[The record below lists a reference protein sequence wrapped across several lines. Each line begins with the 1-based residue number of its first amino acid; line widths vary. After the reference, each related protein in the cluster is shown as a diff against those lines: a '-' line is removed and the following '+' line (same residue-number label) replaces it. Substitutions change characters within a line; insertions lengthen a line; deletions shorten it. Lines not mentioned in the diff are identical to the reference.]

1 MTQTAAKQSEVKTIC
16 GLGDQQPA
24 SHVGL
29 DILNLEKDAYD
40 RALSCVHCG
49 LCLPVC
55 PTYTQNGLEADSP
68 RGRIYM
74 MKGLADGTVEPT
86 NNVLKHLDL
95 CLDCQACETIC
106 PSGVVYHELLEDT
119 RAKLKPKRKMKF
131 TDKLIES
138 IFLHIFPHPLRLKL
152 TLLPVR
158 MMQKAGL
165 WKMLMKSSLPKMLPA
180 QFQKMQQMLPPDGP
194 LWEGKLDAYYPPT
207 QNLVENKPRATVA
220 MFPGCVGSV
229 MYQDVNRKTIEVLT
243 HLGCE
248 VMVPR
253 KATCCGA
260 IHHHAGEDKGAR
272 EFARENIKAYF
283 KLDKMPDFI
292 VNNIAGC
299 GAGLREFDHL
309 LKDDPAYAEKA
320 KKFVSMVRD
329 VCELIDELN
338 PPKPQHPVAKTV
350 TYHHACHLL
359 HAQKAGDP
367 PLRLLGMV
375 DELKLIPLTEAD
387 FCCGAAGT
395 YNLTQP
401 EMAMQ
406 LAERKIRNIQESG
419 ASIVVMSNVGC
430 AMQIAS
436 EAERLGVTL
445 TTPHP
450 IEILHEAYLGT

>member
-1 MTQTAAKQSEVKTIC
+1 MTQTTSQPTCKVVS
-16 GLGDQQPA
+16 GLGEAHTQP
-24 SHVGL
+24 VGL
-29 DILNLEKDAYD
+29 DILKLNDHAYD

-55 PTYTQNGLEADSP
+55 PTYTQNGLESDSP

-74 MKGLADGTVEPT
+74 MKGLADGNVEPT

-119 RAKLKPKRKMKF
+119 RAKLKPQRKYSF
-131 TDKLIES
+131 SDKLLQS
-138 IFLHIFPHPLRLKL
+138 IFLHGFTKPFRLKVL
-152 TLLPVR
+152 LLPVR
-158 MMQKAGL
+158 VLQKVGIWKLMMR
-165 WKMLMKSSLPKMLPA
+165 SSLPKMLPA
-180 QFQKMQQMLPPDGP
+180 QFQKMQQMLPDNGP
-194 LWEGKLDAYYPPT
+194 LWERGLEAYYPPT
-207 QNLVENKPRATVA
+207 ANMVDGKPRATVA
-220 MFPGCVGSV
+220 MFAGCVGSV
-229 MYQDVNRKTIEVLT
+229 MYQDVNRKTVELLQ

-248 VMVPR
+248 VVVPR

-272 EFARENIKAYF
+272 DFAKQNIKAYLNV
-283 KLDKMPDFI
+283 KGKSPQYI

-309 LKDDPAYAEKA
+309 LRDDAQYAEKA
-320 KKFVSMVRD
+320 VDFVSRVRD
-329 VCELIDELN
+329 VCELIDELDM
-338 PPKPQHPVAKTV
+338 PSPSHRVEKMV

-367 PLRLLGMV
+367 PLRLLRKVLG
-375 DELKLIPLTEAD
+375 LKLLPLAEAD

-419 ASIVVMSNVGC
+419 ASVVVMSNVGC
-430 AMQIAS
+430 AMQIES
-436 EAERLGVTL
+436 EAKRLGVTL
-445 TTPHP
+445 TTEHP
-450 IEILHEAYLGT
+450 VEILHKAYLG

>member
-1 MTQTAAKQSEVKTIC
+1 MTQTSSHESCTVVS
-16 GLGDQQPA
+16 GLGESSPG

-29 DILNLEKDAYD
+29 DILKLDDHAYD

-55 PTYTQNGLEADSP
+55 PTYTQNGLESDSP

-74 MKGLADGTVEPT
+74 MKGLADGIVQPT
-86 NNVLKHLDL
+86 DNVIKHLDL

-119 RAKLKPKRKMKF
+119 RAKLKPKRHF
-131 TDKLIES
+131 SLTDKLVQS
-138 IFLHIFPHPLRLKL
+138 IFLHGFTKPLRLKL
-152 TLLPVR
+152 MLLPVR
-158 MMQKAGL
+158 ILQKLGL
-165 WKMLMKSSLPKMLPA
+165 WKMIIKSGMTKALPA
-180 QFQKMQQMLPPDGP
+180 QFQKMQQMLPDDGP
-194 LWEGKLDAYYPPT
+194 LWERALNAYYPPT
-207 QNLVENKPRATVA
+207 DHLRDGKPRATVA
-220 MFPGCVGSV
+220 MFAGCVGSV
-229 MYQDVNRKTIEVLT
+229 MYQDVNRKTIEVLQ

-248 VMVPR
+248 VVVPR
-253 KATCCGA
+253 KSTCCGA

-272 EFARENIKAYF
+272 DFARQNIKAFLGLKKTPQY
-283 KLDKMPDFI
+283 I

-309 LKDDPAYAEKA
+309 LRDDAKYAEKA
-320 KKFVSMVRD
+320 VDFVSRVRD
-329 VCELIDELN
+329 VCELIDELD
-338 PPKPQHPVAKTV
+338 PPTPSHPVNKTI

-367 PLRLLGMV
+367 PLRLLNRVMG
-375 DELKLIPLTEAD
+375 LKIVPLEEAD

-436 EAERLGVTL
+436 EAKRLGVTL
-445 TTPHP
+445 TTEHP
-450 IEILHEAYLGT
+450 VEILHRAYVG

>member
-1 MTQTAAKQSEVKTIC
+1 MTQTSNPTSCKVVS
-16 GLGDQQPA
+16 GLGNQATSKP
-24 SHVGL
+24 VGL
-29 DILNLEKDAYD
+29 DILNLDDHAYD

-55 PTYTQNGLEADSP
+55 PTYTQNGLESDSP

-74 MKGLADGTVEPT
+74 MKGLADGVVEPT
-86 NNVLKHLDL
+86 DNVLKHLDL

-119 RAKLKPKRKMKF
+119 RAKLKPKRKFKF
-131 TDKLIES
+131 TDKLVQS
-138 IFLHIFPHPLRLKL
+138 IFLYGFTKPLRLKL
-152 TLLPVR
+152 LLLPVR
-158 MMQKAGL
+158 IMQKIGL
-165 WKMLMKSSLPKMLPA
+165 YKLVLKSGLTKALPN
-180 QFQKMQQMLPPDGP
+180 QFQKMQQMLPDDGP
-194 LWEGKLDAYYPPT
+194 LWERGLQAYYPPT
-207 QNLVENKPRATVA
+207 DNTVADKPRARVA

-229 MYQDVNRKTIEVLT
+229 MYQDVNRKTIEVLQ

-248 VMVPR
+248 IIVPR

-272 EFARENIKAYF
+272 DFARQNIKAYLNV
-283 KLDKMPDFI
+283 KDKPDFI

-309 LKDDPAYAEKA
+309 LRDDAQYADQA
-320 KKFVSMVRD
+320 VDFVSRVRD
-329 VCELIDELN
+329 VCELIDELD
-338 PPKPQHPVAKTV
+338 PPTPSNRVAKTI

-359 HAQKAGDP
+359 HAQRAGDP
-367 PLRLLGMV
+367 PLRLLKRVMG
-375 DELKLIPLTEAD
+375 LKIVPLEEAD

-401 EMAMQ
+401 EMAMD
-406 LAERKIRNIQESG
+406 LAERKIRHIQESG

-430 AMQIAS
+430 AMQISS
-436 EAERLGVTL
+436 EAKRLGVSL
-445 TTPHP
+445 TTEHP
-450 IEILHEAYLGT
+450 VEILHQAYLG

>member
-1 MTQTAAKQSEVKTIC
+1 MTQTTTPQNPTVIS
-16 GLGDQQPA
+16 GLSP
-24 SHVGL
+24 SHPKPVGL
-29 DILNLEKDAYD
+29 QILNLETQAYD

-55 PTYTQNGLEADSP
+55 PTYTQNGLENDSP

-74 MKGLADGTVEPT
+74 MKGLADGTVEP
-86 NNVLKHLDL
+86 NDNVLKHLDL

-119 RAKLKPKRKMKF
+119 RAKLKPYRKF
-131 TDKLIES
+131 TFTHKLVQG
-138 IFLHIFPHPLRLKL
+138 IFLHIFPYPFRLKI

-158 MMQKAGL
+158 IMQKVGL
-165 WKMLMKSSLPKMLPA
+165 WRVLMQSGLTKMLPS
-180 QFQKMQQMLPPDGP
+180 QFQKMQQMLPEDGP
-194 LWEGKLDAYYPPT
+194 LWESGLEAYYPAT
-207 QNLVENKPRATVA
+207 QNLVDGKPRAKVA

-229 MYQDVNRKTIEVLT
+229 MYQDINRKTIQLLT

-248 VMVPR
+248 VVVPR
-253 KATCCGA
+253 QATCCGA
-260 IHHHAGEDKGAR
+260 IHHHAGEDKGGR
-272 EFARENIKAYF
+272 DFAKANINAYF
-283 KLDKMPDFI
+283 NVKNLPDFI

-299 GAGLREFDHL
+299 GAGLKEFGHL

-320 KKFVSMVRD
+320 TQFASKVRD
-329 VCELIDELN
+329 VCQLIDELN
-338 PPKPQHPVAKTV
+338 PPTPTHPVKKRV

-367 PLRLLGMV
+367 PLRLLRRV
-375 DELKLIPLTEAD
+375 ADLEILPLEEAD

-395 YNLTQP
+395 YNLTEP

-406 LAERKIRNIQESG
+406 LAERKIRHIQETG

-436 EAERLGVTL
+436 EAKRLSVNL
-445 TTPHP
+445 TTEHP
-450 IEILHEAYLGT
+450 VEILHQAYLGH